1 MKKLDKLILSSFLG
15 PFILTFLV
23 VVFILL
29 MQHMLK
35 YFDDIIGKGLG
46 FDVIGQLL
54 FYFAIFMT
62 PVALP
67 LAVLLSSLMTF
78 GSLGEHFEL
87 TAVKS
92 AGISLLRAIQ
102 PIFFFV
108 LALTVCAFYIN
119 NNLVPKAALEAY
131 SLLWDIK
138 QKKPALDIREGTFYN
153 GIPDI
158 SIKVNEKF
166 PDGITLKDVIIY
178 DHRKHDGN
186 KDVTVAD
193 SGKMYTILNERYL
206 KLELFEGYNYTEGTS
221 AGQDLVGKTPGYG
234 TETLSRSKFAKTQVV
249 FDLSS
254 FQIQRTDK
262 KWFQGNRIM
271 RNMSQ
276 LDDDLDSLRD
286 QVMNQRL
293 TQYSAYRTYFT
304 HLLRNDS
311 MLLPKELQAYQKR
324 RDSLSRLEI
333 EKDMVAVDQPVRL
346 EKPIPSGNPEG
357 NIKRADTVAETKEIT
372 RPGIVREKKRSVDSL
387 KKPEEKKVVNPIR
400 TQKMQQ
406 EPTGRVKAA
415 KLEHNKIKQQVS
427 PIPKPKKDVIT
438 DSARYAKLDSV
449 LALPVDKAMY
459 TAALNRA
466 RVVKSQI
473 NSTTTSLDFY
483 EVDQRVFRIQWHKI
497 LASSLACIAMFLIGA
512 PLGAIIKKGG
522 LGVPFLVSILFFIIY
537 YLLTITG
544 EKWAKQGFVSVE
556 IGVWAADA
564 ILFGIGFIFLRQ
576 ARIDARLFEAD
587 FYQVVFDKVG
597 RWYER
602 VKAKWFPPHGMKN

>member
-54 FYFAIFMT
+54 FYFAVFMT

-108 LALTVCAFYIN
+108 LILTVCAFYIN

-206 KLELFEGYNYTEGTS
+206 KLELFKGYNYTEGTS
-221 AGQDLVGKTPGYG
+221 AGQDLVGKTPTYG
-234 TETLSRSKFAKTQVV
+234 TETLSRSKFAKTQVI

-271 RNMSQ
+271 RNMAE
-276 LDDDLDSLRD
+276 LDSDLDSLRG
-286 QVMNQRL
+286 QVMSQKLNQ
-293 TQYSAYRTYFT
+293 YNSYRTFFT
-304 HLLRNDS
+304 YLMRNDS
-311 MLLPKELQAYQKR
+311 LLLPPDLLAYRKK
-324 RDSLSRLEI
+324 RDSLALLEAEKEQRL
-333 EKDMVAVDQPVRL
+333 DQPVPL
-346 EKPIPSGNPEG
+346 EKPIAVDNREVK
-357 NIKRADTVAETKEIT
+357 IQLADTAAVAKEIT
-372 RPGIVREKKRSVDSL
+372 RPSVVQEKRRPRDSVSVSREIKVDDPRGTQRKEQPRPSITPQSKQVREKKL
-387 KKPEEKKVVNPIR
+387 
-400 TQKMQQ
+400 QQ
-406 EPTGRVKAA
+406 AVT
-415 KLEHNKIKQQVS
+415 
-427 PIPKPKKDVIT
+427 PIPKKKVLVLT
-438 DSARYAKLDSV
+438 DSAREAKIDSV
-449 LALPVDKAMY
+449 LKLPPDKVMY

-466 RVVKSQI
+466 RVVKSQV

-556 IGVWAADA
+556 VGVWSADV
-564 ILFGIGFIFLRQ
+564 ILFGIGLIFLRQ

-597 RWYER
+597 RWYEQVR
-602 VKAKWFPPHGMKN
+602 AKWFPPDGMKK